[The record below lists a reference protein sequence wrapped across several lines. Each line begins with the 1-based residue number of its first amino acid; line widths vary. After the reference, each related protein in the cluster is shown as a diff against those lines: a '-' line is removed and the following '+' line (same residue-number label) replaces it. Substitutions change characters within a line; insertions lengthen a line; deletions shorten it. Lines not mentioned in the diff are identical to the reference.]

1 MHHFQMQDSIST
13 CGQTVLVGSANE
25 SFAKFISCKNMKE
38 KKTVSCSMENS
49 LSMNTGRIIKGT
61 RRKNKECEVNQTG
74 PEGLN
79 GGKIKNRTED
89 GIHRCL
95 NSEGRRDHN
104 KHPRFQIYVSSP
116 YISGN
121 I

>member
-1 MHHFQMQDSIST
+1 
-13 CGQTVLVGSANE
+13 
-25 SFAKFISCKNMKE
+25 MKE

-79 GGKIKNRTED
+79 RGKIKNSTED
-89 GIHRCL
+89 VIHRCL
-95 NSEGRRDHN
+95 NSEGRRDHRN
-104 KHPRFQIYVSSP
+104 IQDFKFLYQAH
-116 YISGN
+116 ISQETFEKDIQHILN
-121 I
+121 TFTV